1 MRAVDVIVNKRDG
14 KELSREEID
23 FFISGFTRG
32 EISDYQASAWA
43 MAVLFQGMTPRE
55 TADLTTV
62 MVDSGNKLDLTGV
75 VPIAVDKHSTGGV
88 GDKTTLVVQPIV
100 AACGVPMGK
109 MSGKGLAFTGGTLDK
124 LQSIAGCR
132 IDLSTKEFIDQL
144 KKVGLVLT
152 GQTLDLAPADGK
164 LYALR
169 DVTGTVKAVPLIA
182 SSIMSKKLAAGAQA
196 MVLDVKVGLGAFM
209 EEVSEAVEL
218 AKLMVEIGRISDKEV
233 VALIS
238 DMNQPL
244 GYAVGN
250 ALEVCEALN
259 TLKGAGPEDFKIH
272 CLEVAGHI
280 LVLAGRAKGLDEG
293 KRLALGVLE
302 DGSAFEKFSQLV
314 EAQGGDV
321 SMVDDPSRLPQSSI
335 IKTIPSPE
343 TGYLDQIH
351 AREIGFSAMAL
362 GAGRENKEDSIDY
375 AVGIVLK
382 HKVGDWV
389 ERGEPLFDIHAND
402 KDGCDSAVKRVEAAH
417 SFSKSIVSPLPNFYQ
432 TVMHGEEEK
441 NQ

>member
-14 KELSREEID
+14 KELSRDEIE
-23 FFISGFTRG
+23 FFIGGFARG

-55 TADLTTV
+55 TADLTAV
-62 MVDSGNKLDLTGV
+62 MVESGDKLDLTDV
-75 VPIAVDKHSTGGV
+75 VPHAVDKHSTGGV

-100 AACGVPMGK
+100 AACSVPMGK

-124 LQSIAGCR
+124 LQSIAGYR
-132 IDLSTKEFIDQL
+132 IDLSKNEFIDQL
-144 KKVGLVLT
+144 KKIGLVLT

-196 MVLDVKVGLGAFM
+196 MVLDVKVGFGAFM

-218 AKLMVEIGRISDKEV
+218 AKLMVEIGRISGKEV
-233 VALIS
+233 IALIS

-244 GYAVGN
+244 GFAVGN
-250 ALEVCEALN
+250 ALEVREALD
-259 TLKGAGPEDFKIH
+259 TLKGAGPIDFKKH
-272 CLEVAGHI
+272 CLEVAGHL
-280 LVLAGRAKGLDEG
+280 LVLAGRAEELEEG
-293 KRLALGVLE
+293 KRIGQRVLE
-302 DGSAFEKFSQLV
+302 DGSAFRKFSQLV

-321 SMVDDPSRLPQSSI
+321 GMVHDPSRLPKSSI
-335 IKTIPSPE
+335 IRTIPSPE
-343 TGYLDQIH
+343 SGYLEQIH
-351 AREIGFSAMAL
+351 AREIGFSAMEL
-362 GAGRENKEDSIDY
+362 GAGREKKGDPIDY
-375 AVGIVLK
+375 AVGIILK
-382 HKVGDWV
+382 YKVGDWV
-389 ERGEPLFDIHAND
+389 EKGEPLFDIHAND
-402 KDGCDSAVKRVEAAH
+402 QARFDSAAKRVVAAH
-417 SFSKSIVSPLPNFYQ
+417 SFSKSKISPLPNFYQ
-432 TVMHGEEEK
+432 TVMLGEEEK